1 MLAWAGAGECAYAVL
16 RYLSALLTP
25 QKECPGN
32 REAAPGK
39 DGNSIKG
46 KNPAALSS
54 TVLQI
59 HQAAWAK
66 PFHSFGVSSM
76 SLPPNA
82 SKSVAR
88 S

>member
-1 MLAWAGAGECAYAVL
+1 MLGA
-16 RYLSALLTP
+16 
-25 QKECPGN
+25 QKRCPGN
-32 REAAPGK
+32 RKVAPGN

-46 KNPAALSS
+46 MNPAAPSS

-59 HQAAWAK
+59 HQAAWAR

-82 SKSVAR
+82 SNSVAR